1 MIIYE
6 FYFYLC
12 SLLASYGYKIYFKKR
27 PKSNFYNFN
36 FFQQIDNIEIITGD
50 LKEKKNLALADA
62 IIFMYGQSSTFIPLI
77 CSNKKLI
84 YIDNGWE
91 NWNPKVYYY
100 LKKRCFVIKTFNNKD
115 NKIRFK
121 KENLIRNLKI
131 SNTKI
136 DNSFYDNFLSNNKEK
151 NKIKFILLNY

>member
-1 MIIYE
+1 M
-6 FYFYLC
+6 
-12 SLLASYGYKIYFKKR
+12 
-27 PKSNFYNFN
+27 
-36 FFQQIDNIEIITGD
+36 
-50 LKEKKNLALADA
+50 
-62 IIFMYGQSSTFIPLI
+62 
-77 CSNKKLI
+77 
-84 YIDNGWE
+84 
-91 NWNPKVYYY
+91 YYY

-151 NKIKFILLNY
+151 IRLNLFY